1 MLRHRRSG
9 GKGLKKSRHLQP
21 YARPGRSEGTEM
33 ATGAQATE
41 EIAKPAGVS
50 LTFAERAA
58 RILKEADADLWP
70 KARKGGGKGAAHVTP
85 AHLVNLLLTLMA
97 ADPLTEAPA
106 IVPRYR
112 NLIVDRCA
120 DPEVDVFETESL
132 NHIDRMTAILNEFC
146 PGPNL
151 GERLE
156 GLVRNL
162 MDVETRNRAR
172 KRLGSFTVG
181 RSHQDGGSISA
192 SLDVSTG
199 TIGFVE
205 PLGDL
210 FPTLRDG
217 AEYSG
222 TPEAAISATKS
233 VPFRIFEILA
243 DLARDDARGHGH
255 KPSSDAAGGTA
266 GADTETATPAAG
278 GTGPASADAMASQPG
293 GNPVNLADGS
303 NQQDSGK
310 KKRRQ
315 RSASSA
321 PPGSPSFDPSDR
333 PKDEPPWPRSDL
345 PTPTAD

>member
-1 MLRHRRSG
+1 V
-9 GKGLKKSRHLQP
+9 
-21 YARPGRSEGTEM
+21 T
-33 ATGAQATE
+33 TGAQATE
-41 EIAKPAGVS
+41 RLAKPTGIS

-70 KARKGGGKGAAHVTP
+70 KAKKGGGKGAVHVTP

-132 NHIDRMTAILNEFC
+132 NHIDRMTAILNELC

-210 FPTLRDG
+210 FPSMQDG
-217 AEYSG
+217 AESSSL
-222 TPEAAISATKS
+222 PEAAISQTKV
-233 VPFRIFEILA
+233 VPFAIFEILA
-243 DLARDDARGHGH
+243 DLARDGEHSHGH

-266 GADTETATPAAG
+266 AEDTKTATPAAV

-293 GNPVNLADGS
+293 GNPVNLADES
-303 NQQDSGK
+303 NQQDSDEK
-310 KKRRQ
+310 ERRQ
-315 RSASSA
+315 R
-321 PPGSPSFDPSDR
+321 PPPSEPHGSPSFDPSDR
-333 PKDEPPWPRSDL
+333 PKDEPPWPRSSL
-345 PTPTAD
+345 PMPSAG